1 MSYGFPLTNFEPQ
14 KVRLLSDSRSWTVSA
29 ETFSITPTSAQ
40 ECFLPRYFAPSG
52 DSSSLKRLGLM
63 KKLLQVKFKHFL
75 ASSTLCAI
83 CALKE
88 KDIKYLAISI
98 CFLTNICKNAEDNSN
113 NSIEE

>member
-1 MSYGFPLTNFEPQ
+1 
-14 KVRLLSDSRSWTVSA
+14 
-29 ETFSITPTSAQ
+29 
-40 ECFLPRYFAPSG
+40 
-52 DSSSLKRLGLM
+52 M

-113 NSIEE
+113 NSNRGVTYLIKEKEMKFNELSKHIA